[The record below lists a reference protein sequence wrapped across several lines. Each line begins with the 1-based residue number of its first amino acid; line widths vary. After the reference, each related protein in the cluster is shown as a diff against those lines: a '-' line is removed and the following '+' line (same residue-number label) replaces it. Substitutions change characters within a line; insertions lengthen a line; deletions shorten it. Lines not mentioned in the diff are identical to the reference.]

1 MKELA
6 HDFARILVPRIL
18 IALILSFGV
27 AGACT
32 YAAADTADTVPGS
45 DAFTTPREALL
56 RERPSRESKV
66 VAKLPQGTRLSVV
79 ESRERYLRVEA
90 RGLPPSWIAREVV
103 VVFPPDANATRDL
116 VVIGRAFSE
125 NDTHR
130 LLAACLLDRAASRL
144 RDAKT
149 PDPEVEVLL
158 GETAE
163 GLASTGGPF
172 RTDLG
177 LSEQTDSS
185 STRGFYDGSAF
196 KRAAELLGS
205 DTSPSDQTRSLR
217 ERAQAGLLRAQYRDR
232 PSSLAGLLQESNAWL
247 SLLETAEDPA
257 VLRSAADRV
266 GEASLGIGRYLLA
279 LGKLDELAK
288 LETRVRAA
296 STRVLGFSP
305 DTPDGR
311 RLASRAA
318 ILFAM
323 RGDGSPSFPQEV
335 RIGSGSG
342 SRERIVRIEGKLGAL
357 TLGVETRAGA
367 TREAATRKAAI
378 PILPVPGSLR
388 ISPDGRSV
396 AWIEVAGPSQLVP
409 VVTSLERDEPARE
422 VAFLSSGRP
431 LRDRALAHVVGSLA
445 GFSRDGQRLGLS
457 IEAWNSTPGPSPR
470 YSVVSVATGELL
482 FETSTDL
489 KSFRRLLQ

>member
-1 MKELA
+1 MIEV
-6 HDFARILVPRIL
+6 ARILIPRLL
-18 IALILSFGV
+18 IALILSLGV

-32 YAAADTADTVPGS
+32 YAAAGTAPAP

-56 RERPSRESKV
+56 REKPSRESRV
-66 VAKLPQGTRLSVV
+66 VASLPQGTRLSVL
-79 ESRERYLRVEA
+79 ESRERYLRVES
-90 RGLPPSWIAREVV
+90 RGKAPAWIAREVV
-103 VVFPPDANATRDL
+103 VVFAPDANATREL

-130 LLAACLLDRAASRL
+130 LLAACLLDRAAARL
-144 RDAKT
+144 REAKT

-163 GLASTGGPF
+163 ALAATGGPF
-172 RTDLG
+172 REELG
-177 LSEQTDSS
+177 LSERTDATG
-185 STRGFYDGSAF
+185 TRGVYDGSAF
-196 KRAAELLGS
+196 QRAAELLGS
-205 DTSPSDQTRSLR
+205 DASPERRVVR
-217 ERAQAGLLRAQYRDR
+217 ERTRAGLLRTQFRDR
-232 PSSLAGLLQESNAWL
+232 PSSLAGLLQEVNAWL
-247 SLLETAEDPA
+247 ALLEAAEEPS

-266 GEASLGIGRYLLA
+266 GEASLSVGRYLLA
-279 LGKLDELAK
+279 LGKLEELSK

-296 STRVLGFSP
+296 SVRVIGFSP

-311 RLASRAA
+311 KLASRAA

-335 RIGSGSG
+335 RIASGSG
-342 SRERIVRIEGKLGAL
+342 SRERVVRIDGKLGAL
-357 TLGVETRAGA
+357 TLTVETRAGA
-367 TREAATRKAAI
+367 TREVLPRKATV
-378 PILPVPGSLR
+378 PILPAPGSLR

-396 AWIEVAGPSQLVP
+396 AWVEVSGPSQLVP
-409 VVTSLERDEPARE
+409 VMTSLDRDEPARE

-445 GFSRDGQRLGLS
+445 GFSKDGQRLGLS

-482 FETSTDL
+482 FETSSDL
-489 KSFRRLLQ
+489 KAFQRLLQ

>member
-1 MKELA
+1 MKEMA
-6 HDFARILVPRIL
+6 QDFARILVPRIL
-18 IALILSFGV
+18 IALILSMGI

-32 YAAADTADTVPGS
+32 YAAAETGNTASMSGS

-56 RERPSRESKV
+56 REKPSRDARV
-66 VAKLPQGTRLSVV
+66 LAKLPQGSRMTVIETRD
-79 ESRERYLRVEA
+79 RYLRVEGK
-90 RGLPPSWIAREVV
+90 GLPTGWIAREVA
-103 VVFPPDANATRDL
+103 VVFPRDANATREL
-116 VVIGRAFSE
+116 VIIGRAFSD

-130 LLAACLLDRAASRL
+130 LLAACLLDRAAQRL

-163 GLASTGGPF
+163 ELAVTGGPF
-172 RTDLG
+172 RAELG
-177 LSEQTDSS
+177 LSEKSDATG
-185 STRGFYDGSAF
+185 TRGFYDAAAF
-196 KRAAELLGS
+196 KRAVDLLDGTITVEQKRVR
-205 DTSPSDQTRSLR
+205 D
-217 ERAQAGLLRAQYRDR
+217 RAQVGLLRAQFRER
-232 PSSLAGLLQESNAWL
+232 PSSLAGLVQESNAWL
-247 SLLETAEDPA
+247 GLLETSDEPE

-279 LGKLDELAK
+279 LGKLEDLAK
-288 LETRVRAA
+288 LEMRVREA
-296 STRVLGFSP
+296 SVRVQGASP

-318 ILFAM
+318 ILHAM

-335 RIGSGSG
+335 KIGSGG
-342 SRERIVRIEGKLGAL
+342 RERAVRIDGKLGAL
-357 TLGVETRAGA
+357 TLTVETRAGA
-367 TREAATRKAAI
+367 TRETLPRKTAV

-409 VVTSLERDEPARE
+409 VMTSLERDEPARE

-431 LRDRALAHVVGSLA
+431 LRDRALVHIVGQLA
-445 GFSRDGQRLGLS
+445 GFSKDGQRLGLS

-482 FETSTDL
+482 FETSSDM
-489 KSFRRLLQ
+489 KSFQRLLQ

>member
-1 MKELA
+1 MKEMA
-6 HDFARILVPRIL
+6 QDFARILVPRIL
-18 IALILSFGV
+18 IALILSMGI

-32 YAAADTADTVPGS
+32 YAAAETGSTASGS

-56 RERPSRESKV
+56 REKPSRDSKV

-79 ESRERYLRVEA
+79 ESREKYLRVEGK
-90 RGLPPSWIAREVV
+90 GLPPAWIAREVV
-103 VVFPPDANATRDL
+103 VVFGRDAEATREL

-144 RDAKT
+144 REAKT

-163 GLASTGGPF
+163 ALAATGGPF

-177 LSEQTDSS
+177 LGEQTDATG
-185 STRGFYDGSAF
+185 TRGFYDGSAF

-205 DTSPSDQTRSLR
+205 DTSPERRSVR
-217 ERAQAGLLRAQYRDR
+217 ERAQAGLLRGQFRER
-232 PSSLAGLLQESNAWL
+232 PNSLAGLLQESNAWL
-247 SLLETAEDPA
+247 SLLETAEEPS

-279 LGKLDELAK
+279 LGKLEELSK
-288 LETRVRAA
+288 LESRVRAA
-296 STRVLGFSP
+296 GARVQGFSP

-311 RLASRAA
+311 RLLSRAA
-318 ILFAM
+318 ILYAM
-323 RGDGSPSFPQEV
+323 RGDGSSSFPQEV
-335 RIGSGSG
+335 RIGSGG
-342 SRERIVRIEGKLGAL
+342 RERVIRIDGKLGAL
-357 TLGVETRAGA
+357 SLTVETRAGA
-367 TREAATRKAAI
+367 TRDVFTRKAAV
-378 PILPVPGSLR
+378 PILPAPGSLR

-409 VVTSLERDEPARE
+409 VMTSLERDEPARE

-445 GFSRDGQRLGLS
+445 GFSKDGQRLGLS

-482 FETSTDL
+482 FETSTDM

>member
-6 HDFARILVPRIL
+6 QDFARILVPRIL
-18 IALILSFGV
+18 IALILSLGV
-27 AGACT
+27 AGACS
-32 YAAADTADTVPGS
+32 YAAAQTASGGGS
-45 DAFTTPREALL
+45 DAFTTPRETLL
-56 RERPSRESKV
+56 REKPSRDGRV
-66 VAKLPQGTRLSVV
+66 VAKIPQGTRVTVV
-79 ESRERYLRVEA
+79 ETRERYLRVEG
-90 RGLPPSWIAREVV
+90 RGLPPGWIARELA
-103 VVFPPDANATRDL
+103 VVFPPGEAATREL
-116 VVIGRAFSE
+116 IVIGRTFSDNE
-125 NDTHR
+125 THR

-163 GLASTGGPF
+163 ALAATGGPF
-172 RTDLG
+172 RADLG
-177 LSEQTDSS
+177 LTEKTDTSG
-185 STRGFYDGSAF
+185 TRGVYDGTAF
-196 KRAAELLGS
+196 HRANEILAGNLTVEQKHLRDRAE
-205 DTSPSDQTRSLR
+205 
-217 ERAQAGLLRAQYRDR
+217 AGLLRAQYRDR

-247 SLLETAEDPA
+247 GLLETSEEPV

-279 LGKLDELAK
+279 LGKLDDLAR

-296 STRVLGFSP
+296 SARVIAFSP

-318 ILFAM
+318 ILYAM
-323 RGDGSPSFPQEV
+323 RGDGSASFPQEV
-335 RIGSGSG
+335 RIGGGSG
-342 SRERIVRIEGKLGAL
+342 SRERIVRIDGKLGAL
-357 TLGVETRAGA
+357 TLTVETRAGA
-367 TREAATRKAAI
+367 TRDAVTRKAAV
-378 PILPVPGSLR
+378 PILPAPGSLR

-445 GFSRDGQRLGLS
+445 GFSKDGQRLGVS

-482 FETSTDL
+482 FETSSDL
-489 KSFRRLLQ
+489 KSFKRLLQ